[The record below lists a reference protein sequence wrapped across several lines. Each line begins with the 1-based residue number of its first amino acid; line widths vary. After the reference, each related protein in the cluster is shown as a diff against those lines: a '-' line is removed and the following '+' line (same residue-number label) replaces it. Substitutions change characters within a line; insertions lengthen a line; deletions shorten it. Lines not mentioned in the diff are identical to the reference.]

1 MIRTLIIDDNKNNRE
16 HLSGLINSHFPNI
29 ELIGEADGVGTGI
42 SAIEKLKPELVLLDI
57 QMADGDAFDL
67 LEKIEKI
74 FFKIIFVTA
83 HEQYAIKAIKFSA
96 MDYLLKPVV
105 YDELSIAI
113 QKAENQILNDL
124 KLQLT
129 TLQLNL
135 KSAQNKTIVLK
146 TTEKIYLIEIVEITR
161 CESDGN
167 YTLFFTREGKKY
179 MVATPLKEYED
190 VLIEHGF
197 FRIHKSHIVNTSF
210 INSLDKDDFVILKD
224 NTSIPVSRRRKSELI
239 ELFSRL

>member
-1 MIRTLIIDDNKNNRE
+1 MIRTLIIDDNQNNRE
-16 HLSGLINSHFPNI
+16 HLSGLINTHFPNI
-29 ELIGEADGVGTGI
+29 ELIGEADGVDTGI
-42 SAIEKLKPELVLLDI
+42 SAIEKLKPELVFLDI
-57 QMADGDAFDL
+57 QMTDGDAFDL

-129 TLQLNL
+129 TLQINL

-210 INSLDKDDFVILKD
+210 INSLDKDGFVILKD
-224 NTSIPVSRRRKSELI
+224 NTSIPLSRRRKSDLI
-239 ELFSRL
+239 ELFSKL